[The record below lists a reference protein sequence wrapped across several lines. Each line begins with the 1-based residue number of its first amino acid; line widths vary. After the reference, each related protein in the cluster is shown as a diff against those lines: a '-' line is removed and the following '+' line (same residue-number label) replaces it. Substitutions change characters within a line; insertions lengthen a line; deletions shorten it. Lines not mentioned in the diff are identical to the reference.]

1 MISESSSADKGRP
14 DPGAMPGT
22 GIDLNRLRQ
31 HVEDLLDQAIT
42 AGEIV
47 TVKTEGSDADSEHE
61 TNAVTA
67 EPHYE
72 ELVEITAEQL
82 DALNSAH
89 DALAYALAS
98 LDSGRK

>member
-1 MISESSSADKGRP
+1 MNSASGSADINRP
-14 DPGAMPGT
+14 DPGAMPGA
-22 GIDLNRLRQ
+22 GVDLDRLRH
-31 HVEDLLDQAIT
+31 HVGDLLDQAMT

-47 TVKTEGSDADSEHE
+47 TVKAASSDADNEHGA
-61 TNAVTA
+61 NAVTA

-72 ELVEITAEQL
+72 ELVEVTAEQL

-89 DALAYALAS
+89 DALADALAS